1 MRHSGNR
8 LRSRFQAVKPMLAVV
23 LLMFTSGCFVGALLL
38 GGAATLVIK
47 EGFIDEDTY
56 AGVIRSTAGR
66 AYGAATEVMDEL
78 CHKIVLERAFR
89 QVTGT
94 WQSSDLTVSV
104 EDIGGGEISISVKAR
119 KYGLLAD
126 KETAADVFQRILLK
140 IKA

>member
-1 MRHSGNR
+1 
-8 LRSRFQAVKPMLAVV
+8 
-23 LLMFTSGCFVGALLL
+23 
-38 GGAATLVIK
+38 
-47 EGFIDEDTY
+47 
-56 AGVIRSTAGR
+56 
-66 AYGAATEVMDEL
+66 MDEL

-104 EDIGGGEISISVKAR
+104 EDIGGGEVSISVKAR

-126 KETAADVFQRILLK
+126 KETAADVFEKILLK